1 MSTIWT
7 PAMVDTTQLADRL
20 LVLGPRGFLATS
32 DTVLF
37 EKAWV
42 STLDLHVGSIHGVG
56 YLNGSPIHMI
66 QTASTQELPSCAWM
80 SLRHLMLER
89 DLETYKMLAYAAQV
103 GTWSQQHRFC
113 GACGAPTVMLKAER
127 ASCCED
133 CRLRFYPR
141 ISPCMIVLITR
152 GEEVLLARSP
162 SFAPGLY
169 STLAGFA
176 EPGESM
182 EGCVTREVREE
193 VGIEICNL
201 RYKASQSWPYPHSMM
216 FGYHADYDGGEIV
229 PQPGEIEDA
238 RWFNLHELPTLS
250 SHRSISRYLI
260 ELFIAEMKGSPP
272 PTPPQ

>member
-1 MSTIWT
+1 MSSIWT
-7 PAMVDTTQLADRL
+7 PAMVDTAQLADRL

-37 EKAWV
+37 EEAWV
-42 STLDLHVGSIHGVG
+42 STLDLHVGTIHGVG
-56 YLNGSPIHMI
+56 YLNGSPIHLI

-103 GTWSQQHRFC
+103 ATWSQQHRFC
-113 GACGAPTVMLKAER
+113 GACGTPTVMLKEER
-127 ASCCED
+127 ASCCKY
-133 CRLRFYPR
+133 CRLRFYPK

-169 STLAGFA
+169 STLAGYA

-216 FGYHADYDGGEIV
+216 FGYHADYVRGEIV

-260 ELFIAEMKGSPP
+260 ELFIAEVKGTDPP
-272 PTPPQ
+272 VLPL

>member
-7 PAMVDTTQLADRL
+7 PAMVDTAQLTDRL
-20 LVLGPRGFLATS
+20 LVMGPRGFLATS

-66 QTASTQELPSCAWM
+66 HTTSTQELPSCTWTP
-80 SLRHLMLER
+80 LRHLMLER
-89 DLETYKMLAYAAQV
+89 DLETYKMLAYAAQIA
-103 GTWSQQHRFC
+103 TWSQQHRFC

-127 ASCCED
+127 ASCCEA
-133 CRLRFYPR
+133 CRLRFYPK
-141 ISPCMIVLITR
+141 ISPCMIVLVTR

-162 SFAPGLY
+162 YFAPGLY

-182 EGCVTREVREE
+182 EGCVIREVREE
-193 VGIEICNL
+193 VGVDICNL
-201 RYKASQSWPYPHSMM
+201 RYKASQSWPYPHSLM
-216 FGYHADYDGGEIV
+216 FGYHADFNGGDIV
-229 PQPGEIEDA
+229 PQAAEIEDA
-238 RWFNLHELPTLS
+238 RWFNVDELPILS

-260 ELFIAEMKGSPP
+260 ELFIAEIKGAHPP
-272 PTPPQ
+272 ALPQ